1 MTHTA
6 RVWRTLPRYRQ
17 CFVVPGLE
25 GTSVGSDSR
34 CLAPPDYYRL
44 ANFNANLDALAPAG
58 IIQLQHDLLQS
69 SVDAVSSFISSARAK
84 GYSFVS
90 IDRCIHGPN
99 FQRNP
104 SWVRC
109 APSPKGGEF
118 AHLLSKQNCT
128 NVAVNV
134 VVTLSHCSICCIS
147 ASLSFS
153 FSLLPFH

>member
-109 APSPKGGEF
+109 APSPKGGGVC
-118 AHLLSKQNCT
+118 AP
-128 NVAVNV
+128 V
-134 VVTLSHCSICCIS
+134 VEAKLHKCGSQRRCHIVTLLDLLHFCIS
-147 ASLSFS
+147 FI
-153 FSLLPFH
+153 